1 MEKKSFSRSKNN
13 EKNKK
18 PVRFL
23 FTSHMENAKRSRNK
37 IIIDSNKETI
47 DTELN
52 IKKTTIDSISPL
64 KTISINQ
71 SYTSSNIN
79 SNRKINKKRKKKI
92 EKKKFAKKIIDLVN
106 EMSRR
111 KQKSDNFIEEQNKIP
126 NLKHTKN
133 KSYDNRKFILNTSS
147 GYRNNQNIFFQ
158 KEDIIKSTLKENIK
172 FQNQPTSNLELNNIL
187 INGFGLNG
195 SINPSSINFS
205 KKLSQI
211 SEKYFNILESMKRKR
226 TKIQLENFE
235 KLKHTLNNHSSLKKT
250 KEIQLLSNMYK
261 DDKWVKKFFQSQ
273 YNNDKIPN
281 IDFDN
286 FKNNELLKLKKKIKD
301 NSEKFADLIC
311 KIDSEPYEEKNEDEK
326 NFDSSKE
333 PISFRNLQ
341 RIVRLKGIRKTGKD
355 YEKNDFGLEVNDKL
369 KQEADET
376 EDFLTLTIEQLGPPK
391 FIKTVFKSTTLR
403 KYQVVSGTLFGS

>member
-1 MEKKSFSRSKNN
+1 MERKSFSRSKNN

-341 RIVRLKGIRKTGKD
+341 RIVRLKGIRKTMI
-355 YEKNDFGLEVNDKL
+355 LV
-369 KQEADET
+369 
-376 EDFLTLTIEQLGPPK
+376 
-391 FIKTVFKSTTLR
+391 
-403 KYQVVSGTLFGS
+403 

>member
-1 MEKKSFSRSKNN
+1 MERKSFSRSKNN

>member
-1 MEKKSFSRSKNN
+1 MERKSFSKSKNN

-235 KLKHTLNNHSSLKKT
+235 KLKHSLNNHSSLKKT

>member
-1 MEKKSFSRSKNN
+1 MERKSFSRSKNN

-37 IIIDSNKETI
+37 ILIDSNKETI
-47 DTELN
+47 DTDYN
-52 IKKTTIDSISPL
+52 IKKTTIDSVSPF
-64 KTISINQ
+64 KTISNNQ
-71 SYTSSNIN
+71 SYTLSNIN
-79 SNRKINKKRKKKI
+79 SNKTLNKKRKKKI

-195 SINPSSINFS
+195 SINPASINFS

-273 YNNDKIPN
+273 YNNDKISN
-281 IDFDN
+281 SDFDN
-286 FKNNELLKLKKKIKD
+286 FKNNEIIKLKKKFKD

-311 KIDSEPYEEKNEDEK
+311 KMDSQPYEVKKEDEK

-333 PISFRNLQ
+333 PISFKNLQ
-341 RIVRLKGIRKTGKD
+341 RVVRVKGIRKTGKD
-355 YEKNDFGLEVNDKL
+355 YENNDFGLEVNDKL

>member
-1 MEKKSFSRSKNN
+1 
-13 EKNKK
+13 
-18 PVRFL
+18 
-23 FTSHMENAKRSRNK
+23 
-37 IIIDSNKETI
+37 
-47 DTELN
+47 
-52 IKKTTIDSISPL
+52 
-64 KTISINQ
+64 
-71 SYTSSNIN
+71 
-79 SNRKINKKRKKKI
+79 
-92 EKKKFAKKIIDLVN
+92 
-106 EMSRR
+106 
-111 KQKSDNFIEEQNKIP
+111 
-126 NLKHTKN
+126 
-133 KSYDNRKFILNTSS
+133 
-147 GYRNNQNIFFQ
+147 
-158 KEDIIKSTLKENIK
+158 
-172 FQNQPTSNLELNNIL
+172 
-187 INGFGLNG
+187 
-195 SINPSSINFS
+195 
-205 KKLSQI
+205 
-211 SEKYFNILESMKRKR
+211 
-226 TKIQLENFE
+226 
-235 KLKHTLNNHSSLKKT
+235 
-250 KEIQLLSNMYK
+250 MYK

>member
-1 MEKKSFSRSKNN
+1 MERKSFSKSKNN

>member
-1 MEKKSFSRSKNN
+1 MNRNNFSRNKKNEN
-13 EKNKK
+13 NKK
-18 PVRFL
+18 PVSFL
-23 FTSHMENAKRSRNK
+23 FTTHKENAKRSRNK
-37 IIIDSNKETI
+37 ILIDSNKETI
-47 DTELN
+47 DTDYN
-52 IKKTTIDSISPL
+52 IKKTTIDSVSPF
-64 KTISINQ
+64 KTISNNQ
-71 SYTSSNIN
+71 SYTLSNIN
-79 SNRKINKKRKKKI
+79 SNKTLNKSKKKKI

-111 KQKSDNFIEEQNKIP
+111 KEKSDNFIEGTNKIP
-126 NLKHTKN
+126 NLKHTKIE
-133 KSYDNRKFILNTSS
+133 SYDNRRFKLKTSS
-147 GYRNNQNIFFQ
+147 GYRNTQNIFFQ
-158 KEDIIKSTLKENIK
+158 KEDIIKNTLKENIK

-195 SINPSSINFS
+195 SINPSSVNFS
-205 KKLSQI
+205 KKLSKI

-235 KLKHTLNNHSSLKKT
+235 KIKQALDKESNIKKS
-250 KEIQLLSNMYK
+250 KEIQILTNMYK

-273 YNNDKIPN
+273 YNNDKISN
-281 IDFDN
+281 SDFDN
-286 FKNNELLKLKKKIKD
+286 FKNNEIIKLKKKFKD

-403 KYQVVSGTLFGS
+403 KYQIVSGTLFGS

>member
-1 MEKKSFSRSKNN
+1 MERKIFSRNKNN
-13 EKNKK
+13 ENNKK
-18 PVRFL
+18 PVQCL
-23 FTSHMENAKRSRNK
+23 FTTHIENAKRSRNK
-37 IIIDSNKETI
+37 ILIDSNKETI
-47 DTELN
+47 DTEHN
-52 IKKTTIDSISPL
+52 MKKTTVDSISPF

-71 SYTSSNIN
+71 SYTLSNIN
-79 SNRKINKKRKKKI
+79 SNKKLSKSKKEKIERKK
-92 EKKKFAKKIIDLVN
+92 FSKKIIDLVN

-111 KQKSDNFIEEQNKIP
+111 RDKSENFIEGLNKIP
-126 NLKHTKN
+126 NLKQIN
-133 KSYDNRKFILNTSS
+133 NESYDNRKFILKTSR
-147 GYRNNQNIFFQ
+147 GYRNTPNIFFQ

-195 SINPSSINFS
+195 SINPASINFS

-235 KLKHTLNNHSSLKKT
+235 KIKQALDNQVNIKKS
-250 KEIQLLSNMYK
+250 KEIQILSNMYK

-273 YNNDKIPN
+273 YNNDKISN
-281 IDFDN
+281 SDFEN
-286 FKNNELLKLKKKIKD
+286 FKNNEILKLKKKFKE

-311 KIDSEPYEEKNEDEK
+311 KMDSEPYEVKKEDEK

-333 PISFRNLQ
+333 PISFKNLQ
-341 RIVRLKGIRKTGKD
+341 RVVRVKGIRKTGKD
-355 YEKNDFGLEVNDKL
+355 YENNDFGLEVNAKL
-369 KQEADET
+369 KQEADEN

-403 KYQVVSGTLFGS
+403 KFQIVSGNLFGS

>member
-1 MEKKSFSRSKNN
+1 MERKSFSRSKNN

-369 KQEADET
+369 KQEADEN

>member
-1 MEKKSFSRSKNN
+1 MERKSFSRSKNN

-195 SINPSSINFS
+195 SINPSSVNFS
-205 KKLSQI
+205 KKLSKI

-333 PISFRNLQ
+333 PISFKNLQ

-355 YEKNDFGLEVNDKL
+355 YENNDFGLEINDKL
-369 KQEADET
+369 KQEVDEN

-403 KYQVVSGTLFGS
+403 KYQIVSGTLFGS

>member
-1 MEKKSFSRSKNN
+1 MERKSFSRSKNN

-355 YEKNDFGLEVNDKL
+355 YENNDFGLEVNDKL